1 MTPESLTFREAEPED
16 LEVIIALL
24 TDDALGRGREEVSG
38 GLTFYRAAFDH
49 IQRDPN
55 NLLLVACLG
64 SRVVGTLQLTFT
76 PSLSYQGGWRA
87 TIESVRTEAALRG
100 QGIGAA
106 LVGHAIERARARKCV
121 LMQLSSHA
129 SRVDARRFYERLGF
143 EATHVGMKRL
153 L

>member
-1 MTPESLTFREAEPED
+1 MTLDALTFREAEPED
-16 LEVIIALL
+16 LEAIVSMLS
-24 TDDALGRGREEVSG
+24 DDALGRGREDASD
-38 GLTFYRAAFDH
+38 LSSYRAAFDD
-49 IQRDPN
+49 IYSDPN
-55 NLLLVACLG
+55 NVLLVACLG
-64 SRVVGTLQLTFT
+64 ARVVGTLQLTFT

-106 LVGHAIERARARKCV
+106 LVNHAIERARARSCV

-143 EATHVGMKRL
+143 EASHIGMKRFL
-153 L
+153 